1 MSYVIVDT
9 NVPIVANQKS
19 SQASPQCILNCI
31 QRLREIIG
39 GQKILV
45 LDEKGLIFEEYKKNL
60 SLSGQPGVGDAFFKW
75 VHDNRYNTDKCQLVQ
90 ITEISEYNFAE
101 FPQDEALQGFD
112 LSDRKWVAVALT
124 HPAKP
129 PILNAVDSDWRDFR
143 AQLAAHG
150 VQVEFICPDV
160 IS

>member
-75 VHDNRYNTDKCQLVQ
+75 VHDNRYNPDRCQLVP

-101 FPQDEALQGFD
+101 FPQDEALKGFD

-143 AQLAAHG
+143 AQLDAHG